1 MHARTDHIAAQRGFH
16 RPANL
21 LQEIDVATANDF
33 NVRDRLFQP
42 APTSGWQ
49 VAWGLLLVLS
59 GVLAM
64 LMPGVAALTTALFFA
79 WLLIMGG
86 AFELAYAIQTRDQPG
101 FGWKLASG
109 LLTLLLGVGILVVPL
124 AGVESLALLVGAFLL
139 AGGVARTVLAFKV
152 KPARGWGWVLL
163 DGLLSIVVAALIAIG
178 WPGSSI
184 AFIGLLTGFWLIWAG
199 AWRIMLRPT

>member
-1 MHARTDHIAAQRGFH
+1 MATPDDFNGENRRF
-16 RPANL
+16 RPA
-21 LQEIDVATANDF
+21 
-33 NVRDRLFQP
+33 P
-42 APTSGWQ
+42 ASGWEMG
-49 VAWGLLLVLS
+49 WGILLVVS

-79 WLLIMGG
+79 SLLIMGG
-86 AFELAYAIQTRDQPG
+86 AFELAYALQTRDQQG

-109 LLTLLLGVGILVVPL
+109 ILTLLLGIGILVVPL
-124 AGVESLALLVGAFLL
+124 AGVESLALLVGAFLF

-163 DGLLSIVVAALIAIG
+163 DGLLSIVVAILIAIG

-199 AWRIMLRPT
+199 AWRIMLRPTGPA